1 MNQMRLQALATAAV
15 LALTAAACSEQNSAP
30 ATAETAAPAL
40 TGRAAVYAAGE
51 KDAEAFVRALYARV
65 SEPRDTPDP
74 AEATI
79 TPGRDPLYSRTMNAL
94 IGVDDREAER
104 TNSAPYLDH
113 DPICACQDID
123 GFALKTVAMTPD
135 GPHAATADVVF
146 TNHGEDQRRTLKL
159 LKEGP
164 MWRIA
169 DIIDDKGKSL
179 HDDLMAIA
187 EKAPG

>member
-1 MNQMRLQALATAAV
+1 MRVQVLATAAV
-15 LALTAAACSEQNSAP
+15 LALTAAACSELTSTP
-30 ATAETAAPAL
+30 AAAEKAAPAL

-79 TPGRDPLYSRTMNAL
+79 TPGRDPLYSRTLNAL
-94 IGVDDREAER
+94 IGVDFREAQSRDEV
-104 TNSAPYLDH
+104 PYLNY
-113 DPICACQDID
+113 DPVCACQDAD
-123 GFALKTVAMTPD
+123 GFALKTVTMTPD
-135 GPHAATADVVF
+135 GPQAATAEVVF
-146 TNHGEDQRRTLKL
+146 TNHGRERRQTLKL
-159 LKEGP
+159 VKEGP

-187 EKAPG
+187 DKAPG

>member
-1 MNQMRLQALATAAV
+1 MRVQALATAAA
-15 LALTAAACSEQNSAP
+15 LALTAAACSEPTSTP
-30 ATAETAAPAL
+30 AAAEKAAPAL

-65 SEPRDTPDP
+65 SELRDPPDP

-94 IGVDDREAER
+94 IGVDDREAKR

-113 DPICACQDID
+113 DPICACQDIN
-123 GFALKTVAMTPD
+123 GFALKSVTMTPD
-135 GPHAATADVVF
+135 GPRAATADVVF

-169 DIIDDKGKSL
+169 DVIDDKGKSL

>member
-1 MNQMRLQALATAAV
+1 MRVLVLATAAA
-15 LALTAAACSEQNSAP
+15 LALTAAACSEPKSAP
-30 ATAETAAPAL
+30 APAETAAPAL

-51 KDAEAFVRALYARV
+51 KDAEAFVRALYARAA
-65 SEPRDTPDP
+65 EPKDTPDP

-94 IGVDDREAER
+94 IGVDDREAKR
-104 TNSAPYLDH
+104 RKRAPRLDY
-113 DPICACQDID
+113 DPICACQDAEA
-123 GFALKTVAMTPD
+123 FALKSVTMTPD
-135 GPHAATADVVF
+135 GPQAATAEVVF
-146 TNHGEDQRRTLKL
+146 ANAGRERRQTLKL

-169 DIIDDKGKSL
+169 DVIDDKGRSL

>member
-1 MNQMRLQALATAAV
+1 MRLQALATAAV
-15 LALTAAACSEQNSAP
+15 LALAAAACSEQKSAP
-30 ATAETAAPAL
+30 AAAETAAPVL

-51 KDAEAFVRALYARV
+51 KDAEAFVRALYARAAA
-65 SEPRDTPDP
+65 PQTTPDP

-94 IGVDDREAER
+94 IGVDDREAKR
-104 TNSAPYLDH
+104 KKRAPHLDD
-113 DPICACQDID
+113 DPLCGCRDAEA
-123 GFALKTVAMTPD
+123 FALKSVTMTPD
-135 GPHAATADVVF
+135 GPRAATAEIVF
-146 TNHGEDQRRTLKL
+146 TNRGQDQRRTLKL

-169 DIIDDKGKSL
+169 DVIDDKGGSL

-187 EKAPG
+187 EKAES

>member
-1 MNQMRLQALATAAV
+1 MRVQALATAAV
-15 LALTAAACSEQNSAP
+15 LALTAAACSEQKSAP
-30 ATAETAAPAL
+30 AAGESAAPVL

-51 KDAEAFVRALYARV
+51 KDAEAFVRALYARAA
-65 SEPRDTPDP
+65 EAKDTPDP

-94 IGVDDREAER
+94 IGVDDREAKR
-104 TNSAPYLDH
+104 KKSAPRLNY
-113 DPICACQDID
+113 DPICACQDAEA
-123 GFALKTVAMTPD
+123 FALRSVNMMPES
-135 GPHAATADVVF
+135 PQAATAEVVF
-146 TNHGEDQRRTLKL
+146 ANHGQDHRQTLKL

-169 DIIDDKGKSL
+169 DVIDDKGKSL

>member
-1 MNQMRLQALATAAV
+1 MRVQILATAAV
-15 LALTAAACSEQNSAP
+15 LALTAAACSEQTSAP
-30 ATAETAAPAL
+30 APAETAAAAL

-51 KDAEAFVRALYARV
+51 KDAEAFVRALYARAA
-65 SEPRDTPDP
+65 EPKNTPDP

-94 IGVDDREAER
+94 IGVDDREAKR
-104 TNSAPYLDH
+104 KKTAPRLNY
-113 DPICACQDID
+113 DPICACQDAEA
-123 GFALKTVAMTPD
+123 FALKSVKMTPES
-135 GPHAATADVVF
+135 PQAATAEVVF
-146 TNHGEDQRRTLKL
+146 ANAGQDHRQTLKL

-169 DIIDDKGKSL
+169 DVIDDKGKSL

-187 EKAPG
+187 EKARG